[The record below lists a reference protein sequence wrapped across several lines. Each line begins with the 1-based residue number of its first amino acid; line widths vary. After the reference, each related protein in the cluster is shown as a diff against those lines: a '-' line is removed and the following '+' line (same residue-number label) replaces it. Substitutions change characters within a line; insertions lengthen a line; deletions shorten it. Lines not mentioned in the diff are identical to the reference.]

1 VTTAAVSLGV
11 VDAVLAVV
19 VLVVG
24 ALGVTRRLPRN
35 RFVGIRTPLTLRSDD
50 AFRAAHAVAGP
61 GLLGAG
67 LIAALGAVFGLAAGS
82 ASGVVF
88 AAVALVAALLI
99 VGAAASFGLRT
110 AARVPDPDDADESS
124 CGSGA
129 CGTCMFAGACTTA
142 DSASRC

>member
-1 VTTAAVSLGV
+1 VTPAAIVLGV
-11 VDAVLAVV
+11 VDAVLAVA

-35 RFVGIRTPLTLRSDD
+35 RVVGIRTPLTLRSDD

-82 ASGVVF
+82 ATGVVF
-88 AAVALVAALLI
+88 ATVALVAAVLI
-99 VGAAASFGLRT
+99 VGAAASFGLRA
-110 AARVPDPDDADESS
+110 AARVPDPDESS
-124 CGSGA
+124 CGAGG
-129 CGTCMFAGACTTA
+129 CGTCMFAGACGTA
-142 DSASRC
+142 DSAARC

>member
-1 VTTAAVSLGV
+1 MSTAALVLGV
-11 VDAVLAVV
+11 VDAVLAVA

-50 AFRAAHAVAGP
+50 AFAAAHAVAGP

-67 LIAALGAVFGLAAGS
+67 LIAVLGAVLGLATGS
-82 ASGVVF
+82 GTGLVF
-88 AAVALVAALLI
+88 ATVALVAALVI
-99 VGAAASFGLRT
+99 VGAAASFGLRA
-110 AARVPDPDDADESS
+110 AARVPDVDDDESS
-124 CGSGA
+124 CGTGGCGSCVLAGA
-129 CGTCMFAGACTTA
+129 CGTA

>member
-1 VTTAAVSLGV
+1 MTTAALALGL

-67 LIAALGAVFGLAAGS
+67 LIAVLGAVLGLAAGS
-82 ASGVVF
+82 VTGLVF
-88 AAVALVAALLI
+88 AAVALVAAVVI
-99 VGAAASFGLRT
+99 VGAGASFGLRA
-110 AARVPDPDDADESS
+110 AARVPDADEDESS
-124 CGSGA
+124 CGTGGCGSCVLAGA
-129 CGTCMFAGACTTA
+129 CGTA
-142 DSASRC
+142 DSAARC